1 MTSMRR
7 VANKLNI
14 LTYHLHSTTGLFRAA
29 SLFIEKESLRLRFD
43 LRDVPVIVVVGGTVV
58 VLYISKSILNMN
70 EEVEEVSCQP

>member
-1 MTSMRR
+1 
-7 VANKLNI
+7 
-14 LTYHLHSTTGLFRAA
+14 
-29 SLFIEKESLRLRFD
+29 LFIEKESLRLRFD